1 MKKILVVYYSFSNGN
16 TKRIAEQLQNALDA
30 DIARIETVVP
40 YPPYTG
46 PGCEVSEQGK
56 DEVKRGFCPEIKPMS
71 VDVDKYDVVAIGT
84 PTWWYKMAPAVLTFV
99 KAHDWTGKIVVPFMT
114 NGGWTGQVIRDIK
127 KFCAGAEFAPSME
140 VKFDSNG
147 GANLE
152 TAQSEIDAWIDS
164 VKKFVADSIEG

>member
-16 TKRIAEQLQNALDA
+16 TKRIAEQLQSALGA

-46 PGCEVSEQGK
+46 ADCEVVRQGQE
-56 DEVKRGFCPEIKPMS
+56 EVKRGFCPEIKPLP
-71 VDVDKYDVVAIGT
+71 VDVNDYDVVAIGT
-84 PTWWYKMAPAVLTFV
+84 PTWWYKMAPAVLTFI
-99 KAHDWTGKIVVPFMT
+99 KSQNWTGKTVVPFMT

-152 TAQSEIDAWIDS
+152 TSQAEIDAWIDS
-164 VKKFVADSIEG
+164 VKKAIA